1 MKTAMLLQKLED
13 QLTLLRQRCA
23 PMAQHATLSARFDR
37 HLFQTRST
45 LLQACLE
52 EAENHLQALRQAV
65 EQQQLPQVAWLAEHL
80 ASQLEAISRETASW
94 SLREWDSAA
103 PGLARWQRR
112 RIKHQEFER
121 RLQEMTAQRKARL
134 AKATRL
140 DEQQTLQ
147 REVEIYE
154 GRLARCRKALDN
166 IERVLTRL
174 TR

>member
-1 MKTAMLLQKLED
+1 MKTALLLEKLEG
-13 QLTLLRQRCA
+13 QLATLRQRCA
-23 PMAQHATLSARFDR
+23 PVAQFATLSARFDR
-37 HLFQTRST
+37 HLFQTRAT
-45 LLQACLE
+45 TLQACLD
-52 EAENHLQALRQAV
+52 EAGDNLAALRHAV

-94 SLREWDSAA
+94 SLREWDSAS
-103 PGLARWQRR
+103 PGLAHWQRR
-112 RIKHQEFER
+112 RIQHQEFER

-134 AKATRL
+134 AQVTRL

-166 IERVLTRL
+166 IERVLARL

>member
-13 QLTLLRQRCA
+13 QLTLLRQRCT
-23 PMAQHATLSARFDR
+23 PVAQHATLSARFDR

-45 LLQACLE
+45 LLQACLD
-52 EAENHLQALRQAV
+52 EAEGHLQALRQAV

-94 SLREWDSAA
+94 SLREWDSAS
-103 PGLARWQRR
+103 PGLAHWQRR
-112 RIKHQEFER
+112 RIQHQEFER

-134 AKATRL
+134 AQVTRL

-166 IERVLTRL
+166 IERVLARL